1 MIQIQNGDQLL
12 LVLEALSNPYR
23 LKILAILNQEKQYVS
38 QLARDLQISR
48 PLLYLHLKKLEEAE
62 LVQGHHEISEFGKAM
77 KYFEVTELSLL
88 LNNQMIEEYA
98 QTLTLKNKNNQ

>member
-1 MIQIQNGDQLL
+1 M
-12 LVLEALSNPYR
+12 
-23 LKILAILNQEKQYVS
+23 AIKENTKP
-38 QLARDLQISR
+38 ITT
-48 PLLYLHLKKLEEAE
+48 
-62 LVQGHHEISEFGKAM
+62 HEISEFGKAM